1 MQLSKCNVPHFPTV
15 CKRKFRFCKKM
26 REKRSHFPGKNPA
39 VRKKAPASPD
49 GMPVRELRC
58 QLVSVGGA
66 GAVSYTHLDVYKR
79 QIQHLRYGGAEQIAD
94 AGHRPLPRH
103 DDVAAEPVHQP
114 RHRPQGEIHCQQ
126 GYHLS
131 LIHISSPLPVR

>member
-26 REKRSHFPGKNPA
+26 REKQLHPPA
-39 VRKKAPASPD
+39 RGRAARKKAPAFPE

-66 GAVSYTHLDVYKR
+66 GGSS
-79 QIQHLRYGGAEQIAD
+79 GGM
-94 AGHRPLPRH
+94 G
-103 DDVAAEPVHQP
+103 
-114 RHRPQGEIHCQQ
+114 
-126 GYHLS
+126 S
-131 LIHISSPLPVR
+131 

>member
-1 MQLSKCNVPHFPTV
+1 MVAPGLCDRVASPGEGLSICSCRSAMYHISPTV

-39 VRKKAPASPD
+39 ARKKAPASPD

-66 GAVSYTHLDVYKR
+66 GGSS
-79 QIQHLRYGGAEQIAD
+79 GGM
-94 AGHRPLPRH
+94 G
-103 DDVAAEPVHQP
+103 
-114 RHRPQGEIHCQQ
+114 
-126 GYHLS
+126 S
-131 LIHISSPLPVR
+131 

>member
-39 VRKKAPASPD
+39 ARKKA
-49 GMPVRELRC
+49 PVRELRC

-66 GAVSYTHLDVYKR
+66 GGSS
-79 QIQHLRYGGAEQIAD
+79 GGM
-94 AGHRPLPRH
+94 G
-103 DDVAAEPVHQP
+103 
-114 RHRPQGEIHCQQ
+114 
-126 GYHLS
+126 S
-131 LIHISSPLPVR
+131 

>member
-39 VRKKAPASPD
+39 ARKKAPASPD

-66 GAVSYTHLDVYKR
+66 GGSS
-79 QIQHLRYGGAEQIAD
+79 GGM
-94 AGHRPLPRH
+94 
-103 DDVAAEPVHQP
+103 
-114 RHRPQGEIHCQQ
+114 C
-126 GYHLS
+126 S
-131 LIHISSPLPVR
+131 

>member
-26 REKRSHFPGKNPA
+26 R
-39 VRKKAPASPD
+39 APASPE

-66 GAVSYTHLDVYKR
+66 GGSS
-79 QIQHLRYGGAEQIAD
+79 GGM
-94 AGHRPLPRH
+94 G
-103 DDVAAEPVHQP
+103 
-114 RHRPQGEIHCQQ
+114 
-126 GYHLS
+126 S
-131 LIHISSPLPVR
+131 

>member
-39 VRKKAPASPD
+39 VRKKAPASPQ

-58 QLVSVGGA
+58 QLVPVGGA
-66 GAVSYTHLDVYKR
+66 GGSS
-79 QIQHLRYGGAEQIAD
+79 GGM
-94 AGHRPLPRH
+94 G
-103 DDVAAEPVHQP
+103 
-114 RHRPQGEIHCQQ
+114 
-126 GYHLS
+126 S
-131 LIHISSPLPVR
+131 

>member
-26 REKRSHFPGKNPA
+26 RGKSSIPRQNPA
-39 VRKKAPASPD
+39 SRKKAPASPD

-66 GAVSYTHLDVYKR
+66 GGSS
-79 QIQHLRYGGAEQIAD
+79 GGM
-94 AGHRPLPRH
+94 G
-103 DDVAAEPVHQP
+103 
-114 RHRPQGEIHCQQ
+114 
-126 GYHLS
+126 S
-131 LIHISSPLPVR
+131 

>member
-26 REKRSHFPGKNPA
+26 RGKQLHPPA
-39 VRKKAPASPD
+39 RGRAARKKAPASPD

-66 GAVSYTHLDVYKR
+66 GGSS
-79 QIQHLRYGGAEQIAD
+79 GGM
-94 AGHRPLPRH
+94 G
-103 DDVAAEPVHQP
+103 
-114 RHRPQGEIHCQQ
+114 
-126 GYHLS
+126 S
-131 LIHISSPLPVR
+131 